1 MRSRRKSREAAL
13 CVLYSLDLQREG
25 VDIDEAS
32 ELALSELTLSPDQV
46 AYTHRLIKGVMGDL
60 SEIDETI
67 KRFLNDYDIDR
78 VAAVDRTLLRM
89 AVYELYHEPGLA
101 PAISINEAVELA
113 KKYSTAASGK
123 FVNGVLGA
131 LVKESPKAIWDP
143 STAPAETEVV
153 EEPEAA
159 PEPENEETVVEG
171 SDEGQQAIQFGWK
184 IRTDAP

>member
-78 VAAVDRTLLRM
+78 VAAVDRT
-89 AVYELYHEPGLA
+89 A
-101 PAISINEAVELA
+101 PVQ
-113 KKYSTAASGK
+113 G
-123 FVNGVLGA
+123 
-131 LVKESPKAIWDP
+131 
-143 STAPAETEVV
+143 
-153 EEPEAA
+153 
-159 PEPENEETVVEG
+159 
-171 SDEGQQAIQFGWK
+171 
-184 IRTDAP
+184 